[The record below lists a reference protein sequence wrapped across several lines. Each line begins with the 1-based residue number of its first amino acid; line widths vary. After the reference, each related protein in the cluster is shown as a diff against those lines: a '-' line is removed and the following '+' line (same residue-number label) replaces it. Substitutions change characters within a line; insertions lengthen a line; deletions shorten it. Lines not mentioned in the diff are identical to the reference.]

1 MQPKGTE
8 DLAAFSAR
16 EEKRAAEEER
26 ESIPLQKDSE
36 SQSKKSF
43 QRAF

>member
-16 EEKRAAEEER
+16 EEKRARAKER
-26 ESIPLQKDSE
+26 EKDGY
-36 SQSKKSF
+36 F
-43 QRAF
+43 QNVSLK